1 MSRYVKWTE
10 LVNESVHTADDID
23 IGDIEAINRNFIVV
37 KRGFV
42 NVHHYYIPIG
52 KVEGWDG
59 NVLWIK
65 STERQVKENYERN
78 VEPNPASYYL
88 KDQSMYNAASF
99 PEVPLLESRHRA
111 HVYPTPSTST
121 EIPQSYRCDL
131 CEMAFGSEDELSS
144 HVTEKH

>member
-1 MSRYVKWTE
+1 MSKYVKWTE
-10 LVNESVHTADDID
+10 LVNESVHTANDID
-23 IGDIEAINRNFIVV
+23 IGDVEAISRNFIVV

-65 STERQVKENYERN
+65 PTETQVKENYERN

-88 KDQSMYNAASF
+88 KDQSMFNAASF
-99 PEVPLLESRHRA
+99 PEVPLLESRHRP
-111 HVYPTPSTST
+111 HVYPTPSTGDT
-121 EIPQSYRCDL
+121 PKSYRCDL
-131 CEMAFGSEDELSS
+131 CDMTFGSEDELSS
-144 HVTEKH
+144 HITEKH